1 MNVGNNAKLFAK
13 GLLITTNFY
22 NNMIPDKM
30 LGEWIDAPGGFKLI
44 QSPQAGAC
52 GITHTSK
59 EGRDFTIICKIL

>member
-1 MNVGNNAKLFAK
+1 MPNCSKLFAQ

-30 LGEWIDAPGGFKLI
+30 LGEWTDAPMKFKVI
-44 QSPQAGAC
+44 ETPQTGAC

-59 EGRDFTIICKIL
+59 EGRNS